1 MGLIV
6 SDMNGRNDSGIGIS
20 YLARVDGNA
29 VVLVLDGSTADVD
42 TGGLAD
48 VETVGVVAT
57 VVITVGVVDG
67 EVVQVDVGSLDTD
80 GLDGSILDVDALEG
94 RVLNVVDVHELGL
107 GLATVGT
114 LAVPP
119 AGTVTVD
126 DSAVG
131 HGDGQILTTEADQ
144 GTLPF
149 LVSEG
154 SGALEG
160 DLDGV
165 SVIARVEDG

>member
-1 MGLIV
+1 MV
-6 SDMNGRNDSGIGIS
+6 VVVRIS

-42 TGGLAD
+42 TSGLAD

-67 EVVQVDVGSLDTD
+67 EVVQVDIGSLDTD
-80 GLDGSILDVDALEG
+80 GLDGGVLDVDALEG
-94 RVLNVVDVHELGL
+94 GVLNIVDVHELGL
-107 GLATVGT
+107 GLATVGA

-119 AGTVTVD
+119 AGAVTVD
-126 DSAVG
+126 DGAG
-131 HGDGQILTTEADQ
+131 GLGDGDVLTAEADQ

-149 LVSEG
+149 LVAKG
-154 SGALEG
+154 GGTLKG
-160 DLDGV
+160 DLV
-165 SVIARVEDG
+165 SLDWEVSSGGTDIR

>member
-1 MGLIV
+1 MCTDWMV
-6 SDMNGRNDSGIGIS
+6 VVVRIS

-80 GLDGSILDVDALEG
+80 GLDGSVLDVDALEG
-94 RVLNVVDVHELGL
+94 RVLNIVDVHELGL
-107 GLATVGT
+107 GLATVGA

-126 DSAVG
+126 DTAVG
-131 HGDGQILTTEADQ
+131 HGDSQVLTTEADQ

-149 LVSEG
+149 LVAER
-154 SGALEG
+154 SGTLEG
-160 DLDGV
+160 DLAGV
-165 SVIARVEDG
+165 SVLAKVRDS